1 MKKFVLLMVL
11 LTSLTFAE
19 SAKIVEFI
27 AENTLK
33 IDENGVEKRLHLT
46 GIELFAKAN
55 NKKGSIQLVDYD
67 KREELKNKAL
77 AYMNKMFP
85 KGSNISYQVFL
96 KDEHGI
102 EYAWIKDND
111 FNYKIVRDGYA
122 LTDVKDTSLPRG
134 LRNRMLIAQD
144 HAKKKGIGLWGI
156 YAEMQMLEQ
165 KDVVACGCEP
175 DEKKK

>member
-77 AYMNKMFP
+77 A
-85 KGSNISYQVFL
+85 
-96 KDEHGI
+96 
-102 EYAWIKDND
+102 
-111 FNYKIVRDGYA
+111 
-122 LTDVKDTSLPRG
+122 
-134 LRNRMLIAQD
+134 
-144 HAKKKGIGLWGI
+144 
-156 YAEMQMLEQ
+156 
-165 KDVVACGCEP
+165 
-175 DEKKK
+175 